1 MASLSARRV
10 GDRLWEHLL
19 LSEVT
24 YPLYVLGRWD
34 EALERASQV
43 PEEEMDRADSLGVL
57 MVVPA
62 ILVARGA
69 LEGARGILG
78 VFRRFES
85 SHDVQERAA
94 HAVARAT
101 VEAAEGS
108 FDNAHTAAREAIDLG
123 RRVGPDGHM
132 FRMGLERAM
141 ESALALGDFDE
152 VESLLATVHDLR
164 RAETTPMLKAI
175 ALQFRARLD
184 AMRGNL
190 EPVEEGFTNAA
201 ALFREIGAIPW
212 LGAVQHDLGIC
223 LVAQG
228 RDGEAEALLDES
240 RVIFERLEAQPP
252 ATPPSSRVVTV

>member
-1 MASLSARRV
+1 M
-10 GDRLWEHLL
+10 WEHLL

-24 YPLYVLGRWD
+24 YPLYVLGRWN

-62 ILVARGA
+62 ILVARGS
-69 LEGARGILG
+69 LEEARGILG
-78 VFRRFES
+78 VSKRFES

-101 VEAAEGS
+101 VEAAGGR
-108 FDNAHTAAREAIDLG
+108 FGDAHTAAREAVDLG

-132 FRMGLERAM
+132 FRMGLEQAM
-141 ESALALGDFDE
+141 ESALALGDLAE
-152 VESLLATVHDLR
+152 VEALLAIVRDLR
-164 RAETTPMLKAI
+164 RAEITPMLKAI
-175 ALQFRARLD
+175 SLRSRARLD
-184 AMRGNL
+184 AIAGR
-190 EPVEEGFTNAA
+190 VEAVEAGLTNAA

-212 LGAVQHDLGIC
+212 LGAVQQDLGNW

-228 RDGEAEALLDES
+228 RDGEAKALLDES
-240 RVIFERLEAQPP
+240 KDIYERLEAHPP
-252 ATPPSSRVVTV
+252 APSGGEVTI